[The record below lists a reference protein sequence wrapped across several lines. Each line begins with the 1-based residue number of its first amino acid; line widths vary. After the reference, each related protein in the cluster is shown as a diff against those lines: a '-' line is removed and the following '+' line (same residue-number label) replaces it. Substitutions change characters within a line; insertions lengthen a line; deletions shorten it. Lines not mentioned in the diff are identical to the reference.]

1 MARGF
6 DSKSVSDQQE
16 EMERRR
22 ERKEAEDA
30 NIRPQTPRQ
39 RQLEMARVDVLR
51 RLEKAPEALRP
62 TLQAAL
68 DAIDEE
74 LKGPS

>member
-6 DSKSVSDQQE
+6 DSKSVADQQE
-16 EMERRR
+16 EKERQR
-22 ERKEAEDA
+22 ERKEA
-30 NIRPQTPRQ
+30 NVRPQTPRH

-68 DAIDEE
+68 DAIDKE
-74 LKGPS
+74 LNEPNP

>member
-22 ERKEAEDA
+22 ERKETEDA
-30 NIRPQTPRQ
+30 NIRPQTPRH

-74 LKGPS
+74 LKGPA